1 MKNKVIATILLLGF
15 IAASPFSVYARTP
28 GGSGVQKENAFIS
41 VGPGQASV
49 TFADLGFQETSLVS
63 PFDTTRVL
71 FSVPPNWKLSPGG
84 TVQLDYEI
92 NLSGADAALI
102 GTSKNPYGGSL
113 QVTFNDQLVGTI
125 SMQEIGSK

>member
-1 MKNKVIATILLLGF
+1 MKNKVITTILLLGL

-28 GGSGVQKENAFIS
+28 GVGGGGSGVQEKNAFID

-49 TFADLGFQETSLVS
+49 TFADLGFRETSLVS

-71 FSVPPNWKLSPGG
+71 FSVPANWKLSPGG

-102 GTSKNPYGGSL
+102 GTDKNPYGGSL
-113 QVTFNDQLVGTI
+113 QVTFNG
-125 SMQEIGSK
+125 